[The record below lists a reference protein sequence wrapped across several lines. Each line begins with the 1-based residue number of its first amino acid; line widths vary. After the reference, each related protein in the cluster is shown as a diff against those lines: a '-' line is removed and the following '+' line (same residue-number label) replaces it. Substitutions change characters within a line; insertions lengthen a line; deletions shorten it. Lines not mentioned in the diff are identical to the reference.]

1 MGLFMTVD
9 DLKKFYGVEN
19 NYQLA
24 KRLKKGRTTIK
35 QWDDGGIPIGVQ
47 AIFELLTGGRV
58 KADRKLLFGFTN

>member
-1 MGLFMTVD
+1 MTVD

-24 KRLKKGRTTIK
+24 KRLRKGRTTIK
-35 QWDDGGIPIGVQ
+35 QWDDDGIPIGVQ

>member
-1 MGLFMTVD
+1 MTVD
-9 DLKKFYGVEN
+9 DLKKFYGVSN

-35 QWDDGGIPIGVQ
+35 QWEDTGIPIGVQ
-47 AIFELLTGGRV
+47 AIFELLTRGSL